1 MEDEFSRKRLEGASS
16 TKFRFNKLRNE
27 GREEFI
33 NEYYAINKNES
44 NLKRATLKYLL
55 AKKTILNIESFLD
68 NPPKFCEVTE
78 ETIPQV
84 FDEIKK
90 NASLEFSLF
99 YKSYKKKVEQGFSK
113 EYTNNALIEL
123 KRAYRIYRKIQNPQ
137 YNIPEEQISV
147 SEMENLYNILTNT
160 KPSQDVSTD
169 EVPR

>member
-1 MEDEFSRKRLEGASS
+1 MEDEFSKKRLEGASA
-16 TKFRFNKLRNE
+16 TKFRFNRLRNE

-33 NEYYAINKNES
+33 YEYYSTNRNEN
-44 NLKRATLKYLL
+44 NLKRAALKYLL
-55 AKKTILNIESFLD
+55 ARKTIFNIEAYLD

-78 ETIPQV
+78 ETIPEV
-84 FDEIKK
+84 FKEIKEK
-90 NASLEFSLF
+90 ASLEFSLF
-99 YKSYKKKVEQGFSK
+99 YKSYRKKVEQGFSK

-123 KRAYRIYRKIQNPQ
+123 KRAYRIYRKLQNPQ
-137 YNIPEEQISV
+137 YNILEEQISI